1 MVFLAGFE
9 PTLIRLRRAVA
20 YPVGR
25 QERSES
31 EWNVSGVLFEND
43 HSSGTDVTGGL

>member
-1 MVFLAGFE
+1 MVLLAGFE

-25 QERSES
+25 QEEI
-31 EWNVSGVLFEND
+31 EWTVSGVLFEDD
-43 HSSGTDVTGGL
+43 HSSGIDVTIDL